1 MPFYIILGTKIQLFH
16 DITGGCAP
24 FLVHLQYKLTKHMNE
39 RESIISLREQLHRH
53 NYNYYVLNAPV
64 ISDKE
69 FDEMMHELQ
78 ELEARHPDMFDPNS
92 PTQRVGSD
100 LNDEFQTVPHRR
112 PMLSLA
118 NTYNLEEVR
127 EFYQRVSDGLHG
139 QPFQVCAELK
149 YDGLSISLHYRE
161 GKLVQAVTRG
171 DGIQGDDV
179 TANVRTIRSIPLVL
193 DSTRGEIPEEFEI
206 RGEVLMPWQSFERL
220 NTERQEAGEDLFA
233 NPRNAASG
241 TLKSKDPKVVSRRGL
256 DAYLYYLLGEDIPS
270 TGHYENMESA
280 RSWGFQVSKDM
291 KLCNTLEEL
300 WEYINYWDVHRK
312 ELPVA
317 TDGIV
322 IKVNSLAQQKALGMT
337 AKSPRWAI
345 AYKFQAEQASTILR
359 EVTFQVGRTGV
370 VTPVANMDSVL
381 LSGTMVHRATLH
393 NADVMDALNLHIGD
407 HVLVEKGGEI
417 IPKIVGKKTPADPK
431 TLPPAP
437 PQGRGVVTTDLCPH
451 QQNIIPPPLVGGMG
465 RGPEGAETTD
475 LCPHQTVHYTPS
487 PCGRAGEGAAIPIRF
502 IQRCPVCGTPLVR
515 AQEEASHYCPNDLHC
530 APQIIGRLE
539 HFVSRKAMNI
549 NLVGPELIQQYY
561 RNGLLHDLSD
571 FYRITHDKKVA
582 DSVARSVEVPFERVL
597 FALGIRFVGEIAA
610 KTLARKFKNIDSLM
624 SATAEQLLETDGIG
638 KVIAESLINYFSS
651 GENRALIERLRQAGL
666 QFTLSEEQLS
676 AHSTTLQGQSIVI
689 SGVFAHHSRDE
700 YKRIIEQHGG
710 KNVGSISGKTSFILA
725 GDNMGPSKLEKVEK
739 LGVRIVSEDE
749 FLAMIGQE

>member
-1 MPFYIILGTKIQLFH
+1 
-16 DITGGCAP
+16 
-24 FLVHLQYKLTKHMNE
+24 MNE

-69 FDEMMHELQ
+69 FDEMMHRLQ
-78 ELEARHPDMFDPNS
+78 DLEEKYPDMSDPNS

-100 LNDEFQTVPHRR
+100 LNDEFRTVPHRR

-149 YDGLSISLHYRE
+149 YDGLSISLHYRD
-161 GKLVQAVTRG
+161 GKLVQALTRG
-171 DGIQGDDV
+171 DGVQGDDV

-193 DSTRGEIPEEFEI
+193 DSSREDIPEEFEI

-220 NTERQEAGEDLFA
+220 NGERSQAGEDLFA

-241 TLKSKDPKVVSRRGL
+241 TLKSKDPKVVSQRGL

-291 KLCNTLEEL
+291 RLCNTLEEL
-300 WEYINYWDVHRK
+300 WEYISYWDVHRK

-345 AYKFQAEQASTILR
+345 AYKFQAEQACTILR

-393 NADVMDALNLHIGD
+393 NADVLEALDLHIGD

-417 IPKIVGKKTPADPK
+417 IPKIVGKKETENGKRK
-431 TLPPAP
+431 TE
-437 PQGRGVVTTDLCPH
+437 
-451 QQNIIPPPLVGGMG
+451 NS
-465 RGPEGAETTD
+465 EKSEYSEYSETSD
-475 LCPHQTVHYTPS
+475 DKHS
-487 PCGRAGEGAAIPIRF
+487 PFRFPFSVFRSPIRF

-515 AQEEASHYCPNDLHC
+515 GEEEASHYCPNDLHC

-549 NLVGPELIQQYY
+549 SQVGSELIQQYY
-561 RNGLLHDLSD
+561 RNGMLHDVSD

-582 DSVARSVEVPFERVL
+582 DSVARSTEVPFERVL

-638 KVIAESLINYFSS
+638 KVIAESLINYFASE
-651 GENRALIERLRQAGL
+651 ENRALIERLKEAGL

-725 GDNMGPSKLEKVEK
+725 GDNMGPSKLEKAEK

>member
-1 MPFYIILGTKIQLFH
+1 
-16 DITGGCAP
+16 
-24 FLVHLQYKLTKHMNE
+24 MNE
-39 RESIISLREQLHRH
+39 RESILSLREQLHRH

-69 FDEMMHELQ
+69 FDEMMHLLQ
-78 ELEARHPDMFDPNS
+78 TLEERHPDMADPNS

-127 EFYQRVSDGLHG
+127 EFYQRVSDGLNG

-149 YDGLSISLHYRE
+149 YDGLSISLHYKQ
-161 GKLVQAVTRG
+161 GQLVQAVTRG
-171 DGIQGDDV
+171 DGVQGDDV
-179 TANVRTIRSIPLVL
+179 TSNVRTIRSIPLVL
-193 DSTRGEIPEEFEI
+193 DSSRGDIPEEFEI

-220 NTERQEAGEDLFA
+220 NAERQEAGEDLFA

-256 DAYLYYLLGEDIPS
+256 DAYLYYLLGEDITA

-393 NADVMDALNLHIGD
+393 NADVMDTLDLHIGD
-407 HVLVEKGGEI
+407 HVLIEKGGEI
-417 IPKIVGKKTPADPK
+417 IPKIVGKDTGYYD
-431 TLPPAP
+431 
-437 PQGRGVVTTDLCPH
+437 
-451 QQNIIPPPLVGGMG
+451 NNMG
-465 RGPEGAETTD
+465 AKID
-475 LCPHQTVHYTPS
+475 
-487 PCGRAGEGAAIPIRF
+487 F
-502 IQRCPVCGTPLVR
+502 INRCPVCGTPLVR

-561 RNGLLHDLSD
+561 RNGMLHDVSD

-597 FALGIRFVGEIAA
+597 FALSIRFVGEIAA
-610 KTLARKFKNIDSLM
+610 KTLARKFKNIDTLM

-651 GENRALIERLRQAGL
+651 EENRALIKRLKEAGL

-725 GDNMGPSKLEKVEK
+725 GDNMGPSKLEKAEK

-749 FLAMIGQE
+749 FLAMIGPE

>member
-1 MPFYIILGTKIQLFH
+1 
-16 DITGGCAP
+16 
-24 FLVHLQYKLTKHMNE
+24 MNE

-69 FDEMMHELQ
+69 FDEMMHRLQ
-78 ELEARHPDMFDPNS
+78 DLEEKYPDMSDPNS

-100 LNDEFQTVPHRR
+100 LNAEFRTVPHRR

-149 YDGLSISLHYRE
+149 YDGLSISLHYRD
-161 GKLVQAVTRG
+161 GKLVQALTRG
-171 DGIQGDDV
+171 DGVQGDDV

-193 DSTRGEIPEEFEI
+193 DSSREDIPEEFEI

-220 NTERQEAGEDLFA
+220 NGERSQAGEDLFA

-241 TLKSKDPKVVSRRGL
+241 TLKSKDPKVVSQRGL
-256 DAYLYYLLGEDIPS
+256 DAYLYYLLGEDIAS

-291 KLCNTLEEL
+291 RLCNTLEEL
-300 WEYINYWDVHRK
+300 WEYISYWDVHRK

-345 AYKFQAEQASTILR
+345 AYKFQAEQACTILR

-393 NADVMDALNLHIGD
+393 NADVLEALDLHIGD

-417 IPKIVGKKTPADPK
+417 IPKIVGKKETENGKRK
-431 TLPPAP
+431 TE
-437 PQGRGVVTTDLCPH
+437 
-451 QQNIIPPPLVGGMG
+451 NS
-465 RGPEGAETTD
+465 EKSEYSEYSETSD
-475 LCPHQTVHYTPS
+475 DKHS
-487 PCGRAGEGAAIPIRF
+487 PFRFPFSVFRSPIRF

-515 AQEEASHYCPNDLHC
+515 GEEEASHYCPNDLHC

-549 NLVGPELIQQYY
+549 SQVGPELIQQYY
-561 RNGLLHDLSD
+561 RNGMLHDVSD

-582 DSVARSVEVPFERVL
+582 DSVARSTEVPFERVL

-624 SATAEQLLETDGIG
+624 SATMEQLLETDGIG
-638 KVIAESLINYFSS
+638 NVIAESIINYFASE
-651 GENRALIERLRQAGL
+651 ENRALIERLRLAGL

-676 AHSTTLQGQSIVI
+676 THSTTLQGQSIVI
-689 SGVFAHHSRDE
+689 SGVFVHHSRDE

-725 GDNMGPSKLEKVEK
+725 GENMGPSKLEKAEK